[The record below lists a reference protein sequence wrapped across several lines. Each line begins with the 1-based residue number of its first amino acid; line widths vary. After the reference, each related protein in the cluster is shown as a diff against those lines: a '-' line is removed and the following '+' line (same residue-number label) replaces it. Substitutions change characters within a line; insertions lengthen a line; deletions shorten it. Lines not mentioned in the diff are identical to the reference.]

1 MLGGRSDQFD
11 SLVEAAGLSPA
22 CLTEPDSYI
31 GAQPF
36 GATLQLVSSR
46 MNKPSVGLDWAAWS
60 KPYFPQLGPLM
71 LASAHARTLR
81 DFIELAGR
89 YLPGHTNAYRPR
101 LIYQSVRTELAYRFE
116 INSRTLD
123 RRQVIEHLLAVT
135 SLIFEV
141 LTGVTENKHVLVRFR
156 HARPSDITPHQAIF
170 RSPVEFNADH
180 NEIIFASKQL
190 ELPIL
195 CSQRNI
201 KNCALHLINDR
212 MADLPDVDGSVSSRV
227 AIAIRAMLGVGVI
240 SLDTLADVLMSGR
253 RRCKGGWRRRET
265 PMASFWTGSAK
276 PKRSASWP
284 RHICRSILSAP
295 SSIIR
300 PLPPSTLPSSA
311 GPERRLAPTD
321 RRSAP
326 RLVPRRVRMC
336 CPPSEA
342 VSTRTY
348 PASPRREA
356 ASRIMKY
363 RVPQEYLCVP
373 AELNWPILLY
383 LFFDIIQIRIV
394 WDNY

>member
-1 MLGGRSDQFD
+1 MMTNLKTQTFDGFERNYIRAGAFRGLADMLGGRSAQFD

-46 MNKPSVGLDWAAWS
+46 MNRPSVGLDWAAWS

-141 LTGVTENKHVLVRFR
+141 LTGVTENKHILVRFR
-156 HARPSDITPHQAIF
+156 HARPADITPHQAIF

-240 SLDTLADVLMSGR
+240 SLDTLAGCLDVG
-253 RRCKGGWRRRET
+253 
-265 PMASFWTGSAK
+265 
-276 PKRSASWP
+276 PK
-284 RHICRSILSAP
+284 
-295 SSIIR
+295 
-300 PLPPSTLPSSA
+300 TLQ
-311 GPERRLAPTD
+311 RRLAEEGNSYGELLD
-321 RRSAP
+321 RIRKAEALRLMATTHLPVHLVGSKLDYSSAP
-326 RLVPRRVRMC
+326 AFNLAFKRWTGTSPRAYRQAVGTEAG
-336 CPPSEA
+336 PSPSEDVLSA
-342 VSTRTY
+342 FRSRFH
-348 PASPRREA
+348 ADIPRFT
-356 ASRIMKY
+356 
-363 RVPQEYLCVP
+363 PT
-373 AELNWPILLY
+373 
-383 LFFDIIQIRIV
+383 
-394 WDNY
+394 